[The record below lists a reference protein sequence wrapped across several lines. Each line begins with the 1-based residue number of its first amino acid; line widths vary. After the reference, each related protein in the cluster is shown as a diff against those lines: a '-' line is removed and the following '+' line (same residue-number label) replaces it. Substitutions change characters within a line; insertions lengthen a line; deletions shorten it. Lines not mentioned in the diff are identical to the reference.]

1 MGLGDVMA
9 WIEKIGP
16 YSWRVRYPRD
26 DGGYGSISGFTCKKA
41 ATDYANAVEADR
53 RRGTWLDPAAGKT
66 TVAEWAALWVD
77 TLDVEI
83 RTEENYRSR
92 IRNHI
97 QPRWG
102 TTALADI
109 TTRTVTMWIKQ
120 LRRCYTSSTVAGII
134 TVFSMMPST
143 NT

>member
-1 MGLGDVMA
+1 
-9 WIEKIGP
+9 
-16 YSWRVRYPRD
+16 
-26 DGGYGSISGFTCKKA
+26 
-41 ATDYANAVEADR
+41 
-53 RRGTWLDPAAGKT
+53 
-66 TVAEWAALWVD
+66 
-77 TLDVEI
+77 VEI

-134 TVFSMMPST
+134 TVFSMMLDDAVDEHLIARSASDPSAAGGANNSPSPSNASGLPRSRSCGSPT
-143 NT
+143 KPSCVNAHVIS